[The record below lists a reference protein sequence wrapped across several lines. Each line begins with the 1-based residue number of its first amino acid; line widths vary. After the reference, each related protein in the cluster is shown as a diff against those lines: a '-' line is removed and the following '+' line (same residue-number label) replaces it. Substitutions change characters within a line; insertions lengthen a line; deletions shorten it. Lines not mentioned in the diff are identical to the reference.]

1 MSCPLNWYLRF
12 STKKKK
18 TWQLLSTH
26 IVTIIKKKKFILST
40 NASLTIIE
48 GEFADPNVIW
58 VASMNIY
65 KEARKQYVP
74 REKDHRGPHTYSIW
88 QVRHDINVGLINWT
102 TR

>member
-1 MSCPLNWYLRF
+1 
-12 STKKKK
+12 
-18 TWQLLSTH
+18 
-26 IVTIIKKKKFILST
+26 
-40 NASLTIIE
+40 
-48 GEFADPNVIW
+48 
-58 VASMNIY
+58 MNIY